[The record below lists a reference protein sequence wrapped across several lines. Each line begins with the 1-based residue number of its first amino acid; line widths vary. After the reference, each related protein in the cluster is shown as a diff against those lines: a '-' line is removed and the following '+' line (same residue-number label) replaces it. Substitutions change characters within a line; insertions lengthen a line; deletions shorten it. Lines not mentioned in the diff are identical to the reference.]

1 MTTDRQSE
9 LTRLYAALRSG
20 NYNGATLQ
28 RFRQLVADEAKPQIE
43 AAMRPAIAR
52 AAYRRE
58 ARAAAAAAAQA
69 AGRRFVERAKQRR

>member
-1 MTTDRQSE
+1 MTTDRLRE
-9 LTRLYAALRSG
+9 LSTLYAALRSG

-43 AAMRPAIAR
+43 AATRQALAR
-52 AAYRRE
+52 AAYQRE

-69 AGRRFVERAKQRR
+69 AGRRFAERAKQRR